1 MLGRRRLGSDHLL
14 VSQRLGHHLC
24 AGSVSAV
31 VLGSDAG
38 DSSCKQKHSLNQ
50 THTHTRDWLKG
61 REHRAQRPL
70 VVSHRHRQKTI

>member
-50 THTHTRDWLKG
+50 THTHTPG
-61 REHRAQRPL
+61 
-70 VVSHRHRQKTI
+70 TG